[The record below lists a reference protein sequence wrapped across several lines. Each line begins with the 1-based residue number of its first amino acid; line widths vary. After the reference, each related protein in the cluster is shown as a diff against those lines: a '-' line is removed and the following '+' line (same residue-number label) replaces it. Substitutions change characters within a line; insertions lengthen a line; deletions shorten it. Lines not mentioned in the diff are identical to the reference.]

1 MFAVSLSRCQ
11 AARYG
16 SLARLTEGIVIM
28 QHEFLIRQDDLSGA
42 ETRALL
48 ALHLAGMRAHSP
60 QDNVFALDVSAL
72 QASEV
77 TVWSVWC
84 GDRISGIGALRQFD
98 ATGGEVK
105 SMRTHPAFL
114 RQGVGRMVLDRI
126 IAVARQ
132 RGLRRLS
139 LETGS
144 GVAFEAAVAFY
155 RQAGFQEGSAFS
167 EYRPNA
173 FSRFFHLIL

>member
-1 MFAVSLSRCQ
+1 MV
-11 AARYG
+11 
-16 SLARLTEGIVIM
+16 
-28 QHEFLIRQDDLSGA
+28 QHEFLIRQDDLSGT
-42 ETRALL
+42 ETQALL
-48 ALHLAGMRAHSP
+48 ALHLAGMRANSP

-72 QASEV
+72 QVPEV

-84 GDRISGIGALRQFD
+84 GDRIAGIGALRQFD
-98 ATGGEVK
+98 AMGGEVK

-114 RQGVGRMVLDRI
+114 REGVGRMVLDRI
-126 IAVARQ
+126 IAAARQ

-144 GVAFEAAVAFY
+144 GAAFEPAVVFY
-155 RQAGFQEGSAFS
+155 CQAGFQEGSAFG

-173 FSRFFHLIL
+173 FSCFFHLSL